1 MDHGGDDMEV
11 DVEEYRQDPW
21 NYKYYTYNEFYGYY
35 GRDLEWEL
43 QEPNKVLRRENIND
57 MIFRYRKYLDQNN
70 INHLLDKI
78 IETFI

>member
-11 DVEEYRQDPW
+11 DVEEYREDPCD
-21 NYKYYTYNEFYGYY
+21 YKYYTYNEFYGYY

-43 QEPNKVLRRENIND
+43 QEPNKVLRRKNIND
-57 MIFRYRKYLDQNN
+57 MIFRYRKYLDENN